1 MAKHAPS
8 AQEVVLPATGRSVL
22 RAAWERF
29 EAGDAVEAR
38 RLALAALGGARG
50 SDDEAAAQELA
61 QAMRETPGLRVEPT
75 VASVAQALA
84 TRTLPPPRSY
94 LFAVLTVS
102 LLCALVTLAVTRYL
116 S

>member
-1 MAKHAPS
+1 
-8 AQEVVLPATGRSVL
+8 
-22 RAAWERF
+22 
-29 EAGDAVEAR
+29 
-38 RLALAALGGARG
+38 
-50 SDDEAAAQELA
+50 
-61 QAMRETPGLRVEPT
+61 